1 MTTTTQM
8 ARSSPFEDGCTEEMV
23 SAQLRKILQSA
34 VFGRSRRLRRFLRFS
49 VEQTLLQQTE
59 NLKEYSIGLEVFEK
73 PESFDP
79 RMDSIVRVVARRLR
93 MLVER
98 YYQSEGAADPV
109 IIGFHSGSYV
119 PHFRLRSAQAL
130 DAAAASPPPRTSVQD
145 APILLVAN
153 DDGAE
158 KAESVAGR
166 LGMSVVALP
175 QDKCE
180 ELLRRVLLGQ
190 AQVYAVGVT
199 AAAGGVL
206 GMPAVDSALRREP
219 EAEAVH
225 EHAPAASEPDEDEE
239 EPSSYPSD

>member
-8 ARSSPFEDGCTEEMV
+8 ARTSPFEGGCSEEMV

-93 MLVER
+93 MLIER
-98 YYQSEGAADPV
+98 YYQTEGANDQV
-109 IIGFHSGSYV
+109 VIGFQSGSYV
-119 PHFRLRSAQAL
+119 PFFRLRSATGEAGGSQSAGK
-130 DAAAASPPPRTSVQD
+130 SSES
-145 APILLVAN
+145 PILLVAN
-153 DDGAE
+153 GPNTDE
-158 KAESVAGR
+158 AESVAGR

-175 QDKCE
+175 QEKGE
-180 ELLRRVLLGQ
+180 EILRRVLQ
-190 AQVYAVGVT
+190 RKTQVYAVQVT
-199 AAAGGVL
+199 AAAGGGL
-206 GMPAVDSALRREP
+206 GMPAVDSAIRQES
-219 EAEAVH
+219 EAVAEAV
-225 EHAPAASEPDEDEE
+225 PVPM
-239 EPSSYPSD
+239 PGSSSDY

>member
-1 MTTTTQM
+1 M

-98 YYQSEGAADPV
+98 YYQTEGAADSV
-109 IIGFHSGSYV
+109 IIGFQSGSYV
-119 PHFRLRSAQAL
+119 PYFRLRSAQTPE
-130 DAAAASPPPRTSVQD
+130 AAAPISEEKPQAEES
-145 APILLVAN
+145 PILLVA
-153 DDGAE
+153 DDGADD
-158 KAESVAGR
+158 AESMAGK
-166 LGMSVVALP
+166 LGMTVVALP
-175 QDKCE
+175 QEKCE
-180 ELLRRVLLGQ
+180 ELLRRVLQGKT
-190 AQVYAVGVT
+190 QVYAVQVT
-199 AAAGGVL
+199 AAAGGML
-206 GMPAVDSALRREP
+206 GMPAVDSAIRRDVEP
-219 EAEAVH
+219 APEENNSGEAATH
-225 EHAPAASEPDEDEE
+225 GG
-239 EPSSYPSD
+239 